1 MGQVTGFLLKVSE
14 KPTSNGGTIYNIQ
27 LEESNE
33 DRTESWFGYGFDAP
47 TFGVDSEITFD
58 IEVNGKFEN
67 VVVETL
73 EVLDMQNAPAAARKA
88 RGGASG
94 GRAARGGAAKPA
106 RPARGGAAKP
116 ARQPRGQ
123 AAAEDKPASRA
134 PKSAAKADVDWDR
147 KDRLIRAQSC
157 QNTAIATVS
166 LMLAA
171 GVLPKPKNK
180 ADGYDATLALV
191 EKESKRLFEKYD
203 EVADQVCT
211 YGEESQGAEQNGD
224 YDDDAGIPE

>member
-27 LEESNE
+27 LEEAND

-47 TFGVDSEITFD
+47 TFGVDSEISFD

-67 VVVETL
+67 VIIETL
-73 EVLDMQNAPAAARKA
+73 EILDNQNAPAPARKGRA
-88 RGGASG
+88 GAGG
-94 GRAARGGAAKPA
+94 GRAGAGGRGKPA

-123 AAAEDKPASRA
+123 AAEDKPAGRA
-134 PKSAAKADVDWDR
+134 AKSAAKPDVDWDR

-180 ADGYDATLALV
+180 ADGYDATMALI
-191 EKESKRLFEKYD
+191 EKESKRLFIKYD
-203 EVADQVCT
+203 EVADEVCT
-211 YGEESQGAEQNGD
+211 YGEDANGAEEEQQ
-224 YDDDAGIPE
+224 YDDNDGIPE

>member
-14 KPTSNGGTIYNIQ
+14 KPTSNGGIIYNIQ
-27 LEESNE
+27 VEEAND
-33 DRTESWFGYGFDAP
+33 DRTESWFGYGFEAP
-47 TFGVDSEITFD
+47 TFGVDSEISFD

-67 VVVETL
+67 VIVETL
-73 EVLDMQNAPAAARKA
+73 EIIDNQNAPAPARKA

-94 GRAARGGAAKPA
+94 GRGGRGAAKPA

-123 AAAEDKPASRA
+123 AASEPAPRA
-134 PKSAAKADVDWDR
+134 AKSAAKADVDWDR

-157 QNTAIATVS
+157 QNTAVATVA
-166 LMLAA
+166 LMQAA

-180 ADGYDATLALV
+180 ADGYDALQALI
-191 EKESKRLFEKYD
+191 EKETKRLFIKYE
-203 EVADQVCT
+203 EVADEVHT
-211 YGEESQGAEQNGD
+211 YGEDVQGAEAEGE
-224 YDDDAGIPE
+224 YDDADGIPE

>member
-27 LEESNE
+27 LEASND

-47 TFGVDSEITFD
+47 TFGVDSEISFD
-58 IEVNGKFEN
+58 VEVNGKFEN
-67 VVVETL
+67 VIIETL
-73 EVLDMQNAPAAARKA
+73 EIIDNQNAPAPARKG
-88 RGGASG
+88 RSG
-94 GRAARGGAAKPA
+94 GGA
-106 RPARGGAAKP
+106 RPARGGAKPARQPRQAASKP

-123 AAAEDKPASRA
+123 SAEDKPAARA

-180 ADGYDATLALV
+180 ADGYDATMALI
-191 EKESKRLFEKYD
+191 EKESKRLFIKYD
-203 EVADQVCT
+203 EVADEVCT
-211 YGEESQGAEQNGD
+211 YGEEVEGAEAEGQ
-224 YDDDAGIPE
+224 YDDADGIPE